1 MANSTNNNTFTVLT
15 EFAKW
20 YNGQGI
26 TRNYVSNLKSVQKDI
41 CEYLKNY
48 PWNVKKDGYEYEVSQ
63 FAKKAILHPTKSYD
77 FIEAVD
83 SLLKEGDYLYARTI
97 VEGISYIAEKF
108 KKAII
113 AMTGTNTFNDK
124 CSALKLFRKYLETD
138 LSGLKVKDTYNNNTY
153 RNAINKPMLAKIDG
167 IVALANEIG
176 EDKFITWAIEQSYF
190 FAPDIVAERMNKLIE
205 DLENKTTPLPARK
218 TTKNDKDAEEGY
230 SHSKMGGNIYYI
242 EGNIKI
248 PVTLSKDGND
258 FVRSLIS
265 NETGYTVGAGKD
277 NIFQNYIISHL
288 WGRAYDPRYYTNFWN
303 IVLVPAWANSLLDK
317 NGEEGSLASKLK
329 ATFMAISKKLYMAK
343 RENWDG
349 LNWDGLNWDGLNM
362 EEPNIP
368 NKNDVRKGDY
378 SIKILCKKEN
388 KGKCKP
394 IKTIAIT
401 LR

>member
-1 MANSTNNNTFTVLT
+1 MANSTNNNTYAVLI
-15 EFAKW
+15 EFEKW
-20 YNGQGI
+20 YKKQNI
-26 TRNYVSNLKSVQKDI
+26 KYPYASALKSVQKDI

-48 PWNVKKDGYEYEVSQ
+48 PWNVKKEGYEYEVSQ

-97 VEGISYIAEKF
+97 VDGMSYIAENI
-108 KKAII
+108 KKAI
-113 AMTGTNTFNDK
+113 GKNTFNNK
-124 CSALKLFRKYLETD
+124 CSALKQFRKYLETD
-138 LSGLKVKDTYNNNTY
+138 LSGLKVKGTYNNNTY

-176 EDKFITWAIEQSYF
+176 QDKFLTWAIEQSYF
-190 FAPDIVAERMNKLIE
+190 FDPIIVADRMNKLIK
-205 DLENKTTPLPARK
+205 DLGNKTTPLPARK

-230 SHSKMGGNIYYI
+230 SHSEMGGNIYYI

-265 NETGYTVGAGKD
+265 NETGFTVGAGKD

-343 RENWDG
+343 GVNW
-349 LNWDGLNWDGLNM
+349 NGLNM
-362 EEPNIP
+362 TEPQIP
-368 NKNDVRKGDY
+368 NKDDVRKGDY
-378 SIKILCKKEN
+378 SIKILCKKDN
-388 KGKCKP
+388 KGKCTP
-394 IKTIAIT
+394 IKTIYIT

>member
-1 MANSTNNNTFTVLT
+1 MANLTNNNTFTVLI

-48 PWNVKKDGYEYEVSQ
+48 PWNVKKEGYEYEVSQ
-63 FAKKAILHPTKSYD
+63 FAKNAILHPTKSYD

-97 VEGISYIAEKF
+97 VDGMSYIAEKF

-124 CSALKLFRKYLETD
+124 CSALKLFRKYLETN
-138 LSGLKVKDTYNNNTY
+138 LSGLKVKGTYNNNTY

-167 IVALANEIG
+167 SVALANEIG
-176 EDKFITWAIEQSYF
+176 EDKFIKWAIEQSYF
-190 FAPDIVAERMNKLIE
+190 FAPDIVAERMNKLIV
-205 DLENKTTPLPARK
+205 DLDKTTPLPARK

-230 SHSKMGGNIYYI
+230 FHSEMGGNTYYI

-248 PVTLSKDGND
+248 PITLSKDGND

-265 NETGYTVGAGKD
+265 NKTGFTVGAGKD

-343 RENWDG
+343 GVNW
-349 LNWDGLNWDGLNM
+349 NGLNM
-362 EEPNIP
+362 TEPQIP
-368 NKNDVRKGDY
+368 NKDDVRKGDY
-378 SIKILCKKEN
+378 SIKILCKKDN
-388 KGKCKP
+388 KGKCTP
-394 IKTIAIT
+394 IKTIYIT

>member
-1 MANSTNNNTFTVLT
+1 MANLTNNNTFTVLI
-15 EFAKW
+15 EFEKW
-20 YNGQGI
+20 YKGQGI

-41 CEYLKNY
+41 YKYLKDY
-48 PWNVKKDGYEYEVSQ
+48 PWNVKKEGYEYEVSQ
-63 FAKKAILHPTKSYD
+63 FAKNAILHPTKSYD

-113 AMTGTNTFNDK
+113 VMNDGKNTFNDK

-138 LSGLKVKDTYNNNTY
+138 LSGLKDPGTYNNNTF

-176 EDKFITWAIEQSYF
+176 EDKFIKLAIEQSYF
-190 FAPDIVAERMNKLIE
+190 FAPDIVAVRMNKLIV
-205 DLENKTTPLPARK
+205 DLDKTTPLPARK

-230 SHSKMGGNIYYI
+230 FHSEMGGNTYYI

-248 PVTLSKDGND
+248 PITLSKDGND

-265 NETGYTVGAGKD
+265 NETGFTVGAGK
-277 NIFQNYIISHL
+277 NTIFQNYIISHL

-343 RENWDG
+343 GVNW
-349 LNWDGLNWDGLNM
+349 NGLNM
-362 EEPNIP
+362 TEPQIP
-368 NKNDVRKGDY
+368 NNNDVRKGDY
-378 SIKILCKKEN
+378 SIKILCKKDN
-388 KGKCKP
+388 KGKCTP
-394 IKTIAIT
+394 IKTIYIT

>member
-1 MANSTNNNTFTVLT
+1 MANLTNNNTFTVLI

-48 PWNVKKDGYEYEVSQ
+48 PWNVKKEGYEYEMSQ
-63 FAKKAILHPTKSYD
+63 FAKNAILHPTKSYD

-97 VEGISYIAEKF
+97 VDGMSYIAEKF

-138 LSGLKVKDTYNNNTY
+138 LSGLKVKGTYNNNTY

-176 EDKFITWAIEQSYF
+176 EDKFIKWAIEQSYF

-265 NETGYTVGAGKD
+265 NETGFTVGAGKD

-343 RENWDG
+343 GVNW
-349 LNWDGLNWDGLNM
+349 NGLNM
-362 EEPNIP
+362 TEPQIP
-368 NKNDVRKGDY
+368 NKDDVRKGDY
-378 SIKILCKKEN
+378 SIKILCKKDN
-388 KGKCKP
+388 KGKCTP
-394 IKTIAIT
+394 IKTIYIT

>member
-1 MANSTNNNTFTVLT
+1 MANLTNNNTFTVLI

-48 PWNVKKDGYEYEVSQ
+48 PWNVKKEGYEYEVSQ
-63 FAKKAILHPTKSYD
+63 FAKNAILHPTKSYD

-97 VEGISYIAEKF
+97 VDGMSYIAEKF

-138 LSGLKVKDTYNNNTY
+138 LSGLKVKGTYNNNTY

-167 IVALANEIG
+167 IVALANKIG
-176 EDKFITWAIEQSYF
+176 EAKFIKWAIEQSYF
-190 FAPDIVAERMNKLIE
+190 FDPIIVADRMNKLIK
-205 DLENKTTPLPARK
+205 DLGNKTTPLPARK

-265 NETGYTVGAGKD
+265 NETGFTVGAGKD

-343 RENWDG
+343 GVNW
-349 LNWDGLNWDGLNM
+349 NGLNM
-362 EEPNIP
+362 TEPQIP
-368 NKNDVRKGDY
+368 NKDDVRKGDY
-378 SIKILCKKEN
+378 SIKILCKKDN
-388 KGKCKP
+388 KGKCTP
-394 IKTIAIT
+394 IKTIYIT

>member
-1 MANSTNNNTFTVLT
+1 MANLTNNNTFTVLI

-41 CEYLKNY
+41 CGYLKNY
-48 PWNVKKDGYEYEVSQ
+48 PWNVKKEGYEYEVSQ
-63 FAKKAILHPTKSYD
+63 FAKNAILHPTKSYD

-97 VEGISYIAEKF
+97 VDGMSYIAEKF

-138 LSGLKVKDTYNNNTY
+138 LSGLKVKGTYNNNTY

-176 EDKFITWAIEQSYF
+176 EDKFIKWAIEQSYF
-190 FAPDIVAERMNKLIE
+190 FDPIIVADRMNKLIK
-205 DLENKTTPLPARK
+205 DLGNKTTPLPARK

-230 SHSKMGGNIYYI
+230 FHSEIDGNTYYI
-242 EGNIKI
+242 DGDIKI

-265 NETGYTVGAGKD
+265 NETGFTVGAGKD

-343 RENWDG
+343 GVNW
-349 LNWDGLNWDGLNM
+349 NGLNM
-362 EEPNIP
+362 TEPQIP
-368 NKNDVRKGDY
+368 NKDDVRKGDY
-378 SIKILCKKEN
+378 SIKILCKKDN
-388 KGKCKP
+388 KGKCTP
-394 IKTIAIT
+394 IKTIYIT

>member
-1 MANSTNNNTFTVLT
+1 MANLTNNNTFTVLI
-15 EFAKW
+15 EFEKW
-20 YNGQGI
+20 YKGQGI

-41 CEYLKNY
+41 YKYLKDY
-48 PWNVKKDGYEYEVSQ
+48 PWNVKKEGYEYEVSQ
-63 FAKKAILHPTKSYD
+63 FAKNAILHPTKSYD

-113 AMTGTNTFNDK
+113 VMNDGTNTFNDK
-124 CSALKLFRKYLETD
+124 CSALKLFRKYLETN
-138 LSGLKVKDTYNNNTY
+138 LSGLKVKGTYNNNTY

-176 EDKFITWAIEQSYF
+176 EAKFIKLAIEQSYF
-190 FAPDIVAERMNKLIE
+190 FDPDIVAERMNKLIV
-205 DLENKTTPLPARK
+205 DLDKTTPLPARK

-230 SHSKMGGNIYYI
+230 FHSEMGGNTYYI

-248 PVTLSKDGND
+248 PITLSKDGND

-265 NETGYTVGAGKD
+265 NETGFTVGAGK
-277 NIFQNYIISHL
+277 NTIFQNYIISHL

-343 RENWDG
+343 GVNW
-349 LNWDGLNWDGLNM
+349 NGLNM
-362 EEPNIP
+362 TEPQIP
-368 NKNDVRKGDY
+368 NNNDVRKGDY
-378 SIKILCKKEN
+378 SIKILCKKDN
-388 KGKCKP
+388 KGKCTP
-394 IKTIAIT
+394 IKTIYIT

>member
-1 MANSTNNNTFTVLT
+1 MANLTNNNTFTVLI
-15 EFAKW
+15 EFEKW
-20 YNGQGI
+20 YKGQGI

-41 CEYLKNY
+41 YKYLKDY
-48 PWNVKKDGYEYEVSQ
+48 PWNVKKEGYEYEVSQ
-63 FAKKAILHPTKSYD
+63 FAKNAILHPTKSYD

-113 AMTGTNTFNDK
+113 VMNDGTNTFNDK
-124 CSALKLFRKYLETD
+124 CSALKLFRKYLETN
-138 LSGLKVKDTYNNNTY
+138 LSGLKVKGTYNNNTY

-176 EDKFITWAIEQSYF
+176 EAKFIKLAIEQSYF
-190 FAPDIVAERMNKLIE
+190 FAPDIVAERMNKLIV
-205 DLENKTTPLPARK
+205 DLDKTTPLPARK

-230 SHSKMGGNIYYI
+230 FHSEMGGNTYYI

-248 PVTLSKDGND
+248 PITLSKDGND

-265 NETGYTVGAGKD
+265 NETGFTVGAGK
-277 NIFQNYIISHL
+277 NTIFQNYIISHL

-343 RENWDG
+343 GVNW
-349 LNWDGLNWDGLNM
+349 NGLNM
-362 EEPNIP
+362 TEPQIP
-368 NKNDVRKGDY
+368 NNNDVRKGDY
-378 SIKILCKKEN
+378 SIKILCKKDN
-388 KGKCKP
+388 KGKCTP
-394 IKTIAIT
+394 IKTIYIT

>member
-1 MANSTNNNTFTVLT
+1 MRKYT
-15 EFAKW
+15 
-20 YNGQGI
+20 
-26 TRNYVSNLKSVQKDI
+26 SNLKSVQEDI
-41 CEYLKNY
+41 YEYLKDN
-48 PWNVKKDGYEYEVSQ
+48 PWNVKKNEGYEYDVSQ
-63 FAKKAILHPTKSYD
+63 FAKNAIQHSKKSYD

-97 VEGISYIAEKF
+97 VEGMSYIAEKF
-108 KKAII
+108 KKEIN
-113 AMTGTNTFNDK
+113 AMTETKTFNDK

-138 LSGLKVKDTYNNNTY
+138 LSGLKVAGTYNNHIY
-153 RNAINKPMLAKIDG
+153 RNAINKPILAKIDG

-218 TTKNDKDAEEGY
+218 TTKNGKDAEGDYRHEEIGGKLYYCEG
-230 SHSKMGGNIYYI
+230 KGKDQI
-242 EGNIKI
+242 EI
-248 PVTLSKDGND
+248 PVTLSTDGND
-258 FVRSLIS
+258 FVRSLIT
-265 NETGYTVGAGKD
+265 NRTGFTIGAGKD
-277 NIFQNYIISHL
+277 TIFQNYIISHL

-343 RENWDG
+343 GVNWKG
-349 LNWDGLNWDGLNM
+349 LNWKGLNM
-362 EEPNIP
+362 TEPNKP
-368 NKNDVRKGDY
+368 NNDNGRKGDY
-378 SIKILCKKEN
+378 SIKILCKKDD
-388 KGKCKP
+388 KDKCKP
-394 IKTIAIT
+394 IETIDIT

>member
-1 MANSTNNNTFTVLT
+1 MANLTNNNTFTVLI

-41 CEYLKNY
+41 CGYLKNY
-48 PWNVKKDGYEYEVSQ
+48 PWNVKKEGYEYEVSQ
-63 FAKKAILHPTKSYD
+63 FAKNAILHPTKSYD

-97 VEGISYIAEKF
+97 VDGMSYIAEKF

-124 CSALKLFRKYLETD
+124 CSALKLFRKYLETN
-138 LSGLKVKDTYNNNTY
+138 LSGLKVKGTYNNNTY

-176 EDKFITWAIEQSYF
+176 EDKFIKLAIEQSYF
-190 FAPDIVAERMNKLIE
+190 FAPDIVAERMNKLIV
-205 DLENKTTPLPARK
+205 DLDKTTPLPARK

-230 SHSKMGGNIYYI
+230 FHSEMGGNTYYI

-248 PVTLSKDGND
+248 PITLSKDGND

-265 NETGYTVGAGKD
+265 NETGFTVGAGK
-277 NIFQNYIISHL
+277 NTIFQNYIISHL

-343 RENWDG
+343 GVNW
-349 LNWDGLNWDGLNM
+349 NGLNM
-362 EEPNIP
+362 TEPQIP
-368 NKNDVRKGDY
+368 NNNDVRKDDY
-378 SIKILCKKEN
+378 SIKILYKKDN
-388 KGKCKP
+388 KGKCTP
-394 IKTIAIT
+394 IKTIYIT

>member
-1 MANSTNNNTFTVLT
+1 MANLTNNNTFTVLI

-63 FAKKAILHPTKSYD
+63 FAKNAILHPTKSYD

-97 VEGISYIAEKF
+97 VDGMSYIAEKF

-138 LSGLKVKDTYNNNTY
+138 LSGLKVKGTYNNNTY

-167 IVALANEIG
+167 IVALANKIG
-176 EDKFITWAIEQSYF
+176 EAKFIKWAIEQSYF
-190 FAPDIVAERMNKLIE
+190 FDPDIVAKRMNKLIE

-230 SHSKMGGNIYYI
+230 FHSEIDGNTYYI
-242 EGNIKI
+242 DGDIKI

-265 NETGYTVGAGKD
+265 NETGFTVGAGKD

-343 RENWDG
+343 GVNW
-349 LNWDGLNWDGLNM
+349 NGLNM
-362 EEPNIP
+362 TEPQIP
-368 NKNDVRKGDY
+368 NNNDVRKGDY
-378 SIKILCKKEN
+378 SIKILCKKDN
-388 KGKCKP
+388 KGKCTP
-394 IKTIAIT
+394 IKTIYIT

>member
-1 MANSTNNNTFTVLT
+1 MANSTNNNTFTVLV

-97 VEGISYIAEKF
+97 VDGMSYIAENI

-138 LSGLKVKDTYNNNTY
+138 LSGLKVKGTYNNNTY

-190 FAPDIVAERMNKLIE
+190 FDPDIVAERMNKLIE

-265 NETGYTVGAGKD
+265 NETGFTVGAGKD

-329 ATFMAISKKLYMAK
+329 ATFMAISKILYK
-343 RENWDG
+343 EIGVNWH
-349 LNWDGLNWDGLNM
+349 GLNM
-362 EEPNIP
+362 KEPNKP
-368 NKNDVRKGDY
+368 NKDDGRKGKY
-378 SIKILCKKEN
+378 SIKILCKKDN

-394 IKTIAIT
+394 IKTKDIT

>member
-1 MANSTNNNTFTVLT
+1 MANSTNNNTFTVLI

-48 PWNVKKDGYEYEVSQ
+48 PWNVKKEGYEYEVSQ

-97 VEGISYIAEKF
+97 VDGMSYIAEKF

-138 LSGLKVKDTYNNNTY
+138 LSGLKVKGTYNNNTY

-176 EDKFITWAIEQSYF
+176 EDKFIKWAIEQSYF
-190 FAPDIVAERMNKLIE
+190 FDPDIVAERMNKLIE

-265 NETGYTVGAGKD
+265 NETGFTVGAGKD

-343 RENWDG
+343 GVNW
-349 LNWDGLNWDGLNM
+349 NGLNM
-362 EEPNIP
+362 TEPQIP
-368 NKNDVRKGDY
+368 NKDDVRKGDY
-378 SIKILCKKEN
+378 SIKILCKKDN
-388 KGKCKP
+388 KGKCTP
-394 IKTIAIT
+394 IKTIYIT

>member
-1 MANSTNNNTFTVLT
+1 MANSTNNNTYAVLI
-15 EFAKW
+15 EFEKW
-20 YNGQGI
+20 YKKQNI
-26 TRNYVSNLKSVQKDI
+26 KYPYASALKSVQKDI
-41 CEYLKNY
+41 YEYLKNY
-48 PWNVKKDGYEYEVSQ
+48 PWNVKKEGYEYEVSQ

-97 VEGISYIAEKF
+97 VDGMSYIAENI
-108 KKAII
+108 KKAI
-113 AMTGTNTFNDK
+113 GKNTFNNK
-124 CSALKLFRKYLETD
+124 CSALKQFRKYLETD
-138 LSGLKVKDTYNNNTY
+138 LSGLKVKGTYNNNTY

-190 FAPDIVAERMNKLIE
+190 FDPDIVAERMNKLIE

-265 NETGYTVGAGKD
+265 NGTGFTVGAGKD

-343 RENWDG
+343 GVNW
-349 LNWDGLNWDGLNM
+349 NGLNM
-362 EEPNIP
+362 TEPKIP
-368 NKNDVRKGDY
+368 NKDDVRKGDY
-378 SIKILCKKEN
+378 SIKILCKKDN
-388 KGKCKP
+388 KGKCRP
-394 IKTIAIT
+394 IKTIYIT

>member
-1 MANSTNNNTFTVLT
+1 MANLTNNNTFTVLI

-97 VEGISYIAEKF
+97 VDGMSYIAEKF

-138 LSGLKVKDTYNNNTY
+138 LSGLKVKGTYNNNTY

-167 IVALANEIG
+167 IVALANKIG
-176 EDKFITWAIEQSYF
+176 EAKFIKWAIEQSYF
-190 FAPDIVAERMNKLIE
+190 FDPDIVAERMNKLIK
-205 DLENKTTPLPARK
+205 DLGNKTTPLPARK

-230 SHSKMGGNIYYI
+230 FHSEIDGNTYYI
-242 EGNIKI
+242 DGDIKI

-265 NETGYTVGAGKD
+265 NETGFTVGAGKD

-343 RENWDG
+343 GVNW
-349 LNWDGLNWDGLNM
+349 NGLNM
-362 EEPNIP
+362 TEPQIP
-368 NKNDVRKGDY
+368 NKDDVRKGDY
-378 SIKILCKKEN
+378 SIKILCKKDN
-388 KGKCKP
+388 KGKCTP
-394 IKTIAIT
+394 IKTIYIT

>member
-1 MANSTNNNTFTVLT
+1 MANSTNNNTFTVLI

-48 PWNVKKDGYEYEVSQ
+48 PWNVKKEGYEYEVSQ

-97 VEGISYIAEKF
+97 VDGMSYIAEKF

-138 LSGLKVKDTYNNNTY
+138 LSGLKVKGTYNNNTY

-167 IVALANEIG
+167 IVALANKIG
-176 EDKFITWAIEQSYF
+176 EAKFIKWAIEQSYF
-190 FAPDIVAERMNKLIE
+190 FDPIIVADRMNKLIK
-205 DLENKTTPLPARK
+205 DLGNKTTPLPARK

-265 NETGYTVGAGKD
+265 NETGFTVGAGKD

-343 RENWDG
+343 GVNW
-349 LNWDGLNWDGLNM
+349 NGLNM
-362 EEPNIP
+362 TEPQIP
-368 NKNDVRKGDY
+368 NKDDVRKGDY
-378 SIKILCKKEN
+378 SIKILCKKDN
-388 KGKCKP
+388 KGKCTP
-394 IKTIAIT
+394 IKTIYIT

>member
-1 MANSTNNNTFTVLT
+1 MANSTNNNTFTVLI

-97 VEGISYIAEKF
+97 VDGMSYIAEKF

-138 LSGLKVKDTYNNNTY
+138 LSGLKVKGTYNNNTY

-176 EDKFITWAIEQSYF
+176 EDKFIKWAIEQSYF
-190 FAPDIVAERMNKLIE
+190 FDPIIVADRMNKLIK
-205 DLENKTTPLPARK
+205 DLGNKTTPLPARK

-349 LNWDGLNWDGLNM
+349 LNWDGLNM
-362 EEPNIP
+362 EEPQIP
-368 NKNDVRKGDY
+368 NKDDVRKGDY
-378 SIKILCKKEN
+378 SIKILCKKDN
-388 KGKCKP
+388 KGKCTP
-394 IKTIAIT
+394 IKTIYIT

>member
-1 MANSTNNNTFTVLT
+1 MANLTNNNTFTVLI

-48 PWNVKKDGYEYEVSQ
+48 PWNVKKEGYEYEVSQ
-63 FAKKAILHPTKSYD
+63 FAKNAILHPTKSYD

-97 VEGISYIAEKF
+97 VDGMSYIAEKF

-138 LSGLKVKDTYNNNTY
+138 LSGLKVKGTYNNNTY

-167 IVALANEIG
+167 IVALANDIG
-176 EDKFITWAIEQSYF
+176 EAKFIKLAIEQSYF

-230 SHSKMGGNIYYI
+230 FHSEMGGNTYYI

-265 NETGYTVGAGKD
+265 NKTGFTVGAGKD

-343 RENWDG
+343 GVNW
-349 LNWDGLNWDGLNM
+349 NGLNM
-362 EEPNIP
+362 TEPQIP
-368 NKNDVRKGDY
+368 NNNDVRKGDY
-378 SIKILCKKEN
+378 SIKILCKKDN
-388 KGKCKP
+388 KDKCKP
-394 IKTIAIT
+394 IKTIDIT

>member
-1 MANSTNNNTFTVLT
+1 MANSTNNNTYAVLI
-15 EFAKW
+15 EFEKW
-20 YNGQGI
+20 YKKQNI
-26 TRNYVSNLKSVQKDI
+26 KYPYASALKSVQKDI

-48 PWNVKKDGYEYEVSQ
+48 PWNVKKEGYEYEVSQ

-97 VEGISYIAEKF
+97 VDGMSYIAENI
-108 KKAII
+108 KKAI
-113 AMTGTNTFNDK
+113 GKNTFNNK
-124 CSALKLFRKYLETD
+124 CSALKQFRKYLETD
-138 LSGLKVKDTYNNNTY
+138 LSGLKDTGTYNNNTY

-190 FAPDIVAERMNKLIE
+190 FAPDIVAERMNKLIK

-265 NETGYTVGAGKD
+265 NETGFTVGAGKD

-303 IVLVPAWANSLLDK
+303 IVLVPAWANNLLDK

-329 ATFMAISKKLYMAK
+329 ATFMAVSKKLYMAK

-349 LNWDGLNWDGLNM
+349 LNM
-362 EEPNIP
+362 EEPNKP

-378 SIKILCKKEN
+378 SIKILCKKDN

>member
-1 MANSTNNNTFTVLT
+1 MANLTNNNTFTVLI
-15 EFAKW
+15 EFEKW
-20 YNGQGI
+20 YKGLGI

-41 CEYLKNY
+41 CEYLKKY
-48 PWNVKKDGYEYEVSQ
+48 PWNVKKEGYEYEVSQ
-63 FAKKAILHPTKSYD
+63 FAKNAILHPTKSYD

-113 AMTGTNTFNDK
+113 VMNDGKYTFNDK

-138 LSGLKVKDTYNNNTY
+138 LSGLKDPGTYNNNTF

-176 EDKFITWAIEQSYF
+176 EDKFIKLAIEQSYF
-190 FAPDIVAERMNKLIE
+190 FAPDIVAERMNKLIV
-205 DLENKTTPLPARK
+205 DLDKTTPLPARK

-230 SHSKMGGNIYYI
+230 FHSEMGGNTYYI

-248 PVTLSKDGND
+248 PITLSKDGND

-265 NETGYTVGAGKD
+265 NKTGFTVGAGKD

-343 RENWDG
+343 GVNW
-349 LNWDGLNWDGLNM
+349 NGLNM
-362 EEPNIP
+362 TEPQIP
-368 NKNDVRKGDY
+368 NNNDVRKGDY
-378 SIKILCKKEN
+378 SIKILCKKDN
-388 KGKCKP
+388 KGKCTP
-394 IKTIAIT
+394 IKTIYIT

>member
-1 MANSTNNNTFTVLT
+1 MANLTNNNTFTVLI

-48 PWNVKKDGYEYEVSQ
+48 PWNVKKEGYEYEVSQ
-63 FAKKAILHPTKSYD
+63 FAKNAILHPTKSYD

-97 VEGISYIAEKF
+97 VDGMSYIAEKF

-138 LSGLKVKDTYNNNTY
+138 LSGLKVKGTYNNNTY

-176 EDKFITWAIEQSYF
+176 EDKFIKWAIEQSYF
-190 FAPDIVAERMNKLIE
+190 FDPIIVADRMNKLIK
-205 DLENKTTPLPARK
+205 DLGNKTTPLPARK

-265 NETGYTVGAGKD
+265 NETGFTVGAGKD

-343 RENWDG
+343 GVNW
-349 LNWDGLNWDGLNM
+349 NGLNM
-362 EEPNIP
+362 TEPQIP
-368 NKNDVRKGDY
+368 NKDDVRKGDY
-378 SIKILCKKEN
+378 SIKILCKKDN
-388 KGKCKP
+388 KGKCTP
-394 IKTIAIT
+394 IKTIYIT

>member
-1 MANSTNNNTFTVLT
+1 MANLTNNNTFTVLI
-15 EFAKW
+15 EFEKW
-20 YNGQGI
+20 YKGQGI

-41 CEYLKNY
+41 CGYLKNY
-48 PWNVKKDGYEYEVSQ
+48 PWNVKKEGYEYKVSQ
-63 FAKKAILHPTKSYD
+63 FAKNAILHPTKSYD

-97 VEGISYIAEKF
+97 VDGMSYIAEKF

-124 CSALKLFRKYLETD
+124 CSALKLFRKYLETN
-138 LSGLKVKDTYNNNTY
+138 LSGLKVKGTYNNNTY

-167 IVALANEIG
+167 IVALANDIG
-176 EDKFITWAIEQSYF
+176 EAKFIKLAIEQSYF

-230 SHSKMGGNIYYI
+230 FHSEMGGNTYYI

-248 PVTLSKDGND
+248 PITLSKDGND

-265 NETGYTVGAGKD
+265 NETGFTVGAGK
-277 NIFQNYIISHL
+277 NTIFQNYIISHL

-343 RENWDG
+343 GVNW
-349 LNWDGLNWDGLNM
+349 NGLNM
-362 EEPNIP
+362 TEPQIP
-368 NKNDVRKGDY
+368 NNNDVRKGDY
-378 SIKILCKKEN
+378 SIKILCKKDN
-388 KGKCKP
+388 KGKCTP
-394 IKTIAIT
+394 IKTIYIT

>member
-1 MANSTNNNTFTVLT
+1 MANLTNNNTFTVLI

-48 PWNVKKDGYEYEVSQ
+48 PWNVKKEGYEYEVSQ
-63 FAKKAILHPTKSYD
+63 FAKNAILHPTKSYD

-97 VEGISYIAEKF
+97 VDGMSYIAEKF

-138 LSGLKVKDTYNNNTY
+138 LSGLKVKGTYNNNTY

-167 IVALANEIG
+167 IVALANKIG
-176 EDKFITWAIEQSYF
+176 EAKFIKWAIEQSYF

-230 SHSKMGGNIYYI
+230 FHSEIDGNTYYI
-242 EGNIKI
+242 DGDIKI

-265 NETGYTVGAGKD
+265 NETGFTVGAGKD

-343 RENWDG
+343 GVNW
-349 LNWDGLNWDGLNM
+349 NGLNM
-362 EEPNIP
+362 TEPQIP
-368 NKNDVRKGDY
+368 NKDDVRKGDY
-378 SIKILCKKEN
+378 SIKILCKKDN
-388 KGKCKP
+388 KGKCTP
-394 IKTIAIT
+394 IKTIYIT

>member
-1 MANSTNNNTFTVLT
+1 MANSTNNNTFTVLI

-41 CEYLKNY
+41 CEYVKNY

-138 LSGLKVKDTYNNNTY
+138 LSGLKVKGTYNNNTY

-167 IVALANEIG
+167 IVALANKIG
-176 EDKFITWAIEQSYF
+176 EAKFIKWAIEQSYF
-190 FAPDIVAERMNKLIE
+190 FDPIIVADRMNKLIK
-205 DLENKTTPLPARK
+205 DLGNKTTPLPARK

-265 NETGYTVGAGKD
+265 NETGFTVGAGKD

-343 RENWDG
+343 GVNW
-349 LNWDGLNWDGLNM
+349 NGLNM
-362 EEPNIP
+362 TEPQIP
-368 NKNDVRKGDY
+368 NKDDVRKGDY
-378 SIKILCKKEN
+378 SIKILCKKDN
-388 KGKCKP
+388 KGKCTP
-394 IKTIAIT
+394 IKTIYIT

>member
-1 MANSTNNNTFTVLT
+1 MANLTNNNTFTVLI

-41 CEYLKNY
+41 CGYLKNY
-48 PWNVKKDGYEYEVSQ
+48 PWNVKKEGYEYEVSQ
-63 FAKKAILHPTKSYD
+63 FAKNAILHPTKSYD

-97 VEGISYIAEKF
+97 VDGMSYIAEKF

-138 LSGLKVKDTYNNNTY
+138 LSGLKVKGTYNNNTY

-176 EDKFITWAIEQSYF
+176 EDKFIKWAIEQSYF

-230 SHSKMGGNIYYI
+230 FHSEIDGNTYYI
-242 EGNIKI
+242 DGDIKI

-265 NETGYTVGAGKD
+265 NETGFTIGAGKD
-277 NIFQNYIISHL
+277 TIFQNYIISHL

-343 RENWDG
+343 GVNW
-349 LNWDGLNWDGLNM
+349 NGLNM
-362 EEPNIP
+362 TEPQIP
-368 NKNDVRKGDY
+368 NNNDVRKGDY
-378 SIKILCKKEN
+378 SIKILCKKDN
-388 KGKCKP
+388 KGKCTP
-394 IKTIAIT
+394 IKTIYIT

>member
-1 MANSTNNNTFTVLT
+1 MANLTNNNTFTVLI

-41 CEYLKNY
+41 CGYLKNY
-48 PWNVKKDGYEYEVSQ
+48 PWNVKKEGYEYKVSQ
-63 FAKKAILHPTKSYD
+63 FAKNAILHPTKSYD

-97 VEGISYIAEKF
+97 VDGMSYIAEKF

-138 LSGLKVKDTYNNNTY
+138 LSGLKDPGTYNNNTF

-176 EDKFITWAIEQSYF
+176 EDKFIKLAIEQSYF
-190 FAPDIVAERMNKLIE
+190 FAPDIVAERMNKLIV
-205 DLENKTTPLPARK
+205 DLDKTTPLPARK

-230 SHSKMGGNIYYI
+230 FHSEMGGNTYYI

-248 PVTLSKDGND
+248 PITLSKDGND

-265 NETGYTVGAGKD
+265 NETGFTVGAGK
-277 NIFQNYIISHL
+277 NTIFQNYIISHL

-343 RENWDG
+343 GVNW
-349 LNWDGLNWDGLNM
+349 NGLNM
-362 EEPNIP
+362 TEPQIP
-368 NKNDVRKGDY
+368 NNNDVRKGDY
-378 SIKILCKKEN
+378 SIKILCKKDN
-388 KGKCKP
+388 KGKCTP
-394 IKTIAIT
+394 IKTIYIT